1 MAATDPLGI
10 TANPYQVYERRG
22 KVKDLA
28 EIEAICRKLEVARLV
43 IGLPLDAEGQVGKS
57 AAKIKEFADEIGRH
71 LAKQGL
77 QIEIELWDERYSTA
91 IAQGR
96 LIEFDV
102 TRARR
107 KEVIDKMAALVILQE
122 YMEAHEDT

>member
-57 AAKIKEFADEIGRH
+57 AAKITEFADEIGRY

-91 IAQGR
+91 QAQER
-96 LIEFDV
+96 LIKFDV

-122 YMEAHEDT
+122 YMEAHEDN